1 MKTMYARRFTALI
14 VASCAALT
22 AVLAQDR
29 YPNRPV
35 KVVVG
40 YAAGGAADVVARIT
54 MNSLSKRLGQP
65 IIIENKPGSGGNI
78 AAETVVHA
86 APDGYTLHLVAS
98 SDAINAS
105 LQKRTFD
112 LLKDLAPVAGIIS
125 LPVVLVV
132 NTKLPVKT
140 FAEFVAYARA
150 NVGKVNVASPGTGTT
165 GHLEIEVLNTI
176 AKTQVQ
182 HVPYRSGGAIN
193 DVISGQVQGMYAS
206 ISTAIPH
213 ILSGSVRAL
222 YVTSDKRNPS
232 LPDVPAV
239 TEVKDAPDLNA
250 WFGLDAPASTPAAV
264 IGTVSEHLALTLAE
278 PEVIKHFADL
288 GGTPLALNAA
298 GFGTFLSQ
306 EVDHYG
312 KAIKE
317 SGATID

>member
-1 MKTMYARRFTALI
+1 MSAKLLTALI
-14 VASCAALT
+14 MAGCAALT
-22 AVLAQDR
+22 TASAQDK
-29 YPNRPV
+29 YPNRPI
-35 KVVVG
+35 KLVVG

-65 IIIENKPGSGGNI
+65 IIIENKPGSGGNV
-78 AAETVVHA
+78 AADSVVRA

-112 LLKDLAPVAGIIS
+112 LRKDLAPVAGVIY
-125 LPVVLVV
+125 LPVVLVISP
-132 NTKLPVKT
+132 KLPVKT

-150 NVGKVNVASPGTGTT
+150 NVGKVNLASAGTGTT

-193 DVISGQVQGMYAS
+193 DVISGQVQGMFAS
-206 ISTAIPH
+206 LATGVPH

-222 YVTSDKRNPS
+222 YVTSDTRSPS

-239 TEVKDAPDLNA
+239 TEVKDAPDLNS
-250 WFGLDAPASTPAAV
+250 WFGLDAPAGTPAAV
-264 IGTVSEHLALTLAE
+264 IDTINQHLALTLAE
-278 PEVIKHFADL
+278 SEVIKHFADL
-288 GGTPLALNAA
+288 GGTPLVLNAP
-298 GFGTFLSQ
+298 GFGVFLSR
-306 EVDHYG
+306 EIDRYG
-312 KAIKE
+312 RAIKE